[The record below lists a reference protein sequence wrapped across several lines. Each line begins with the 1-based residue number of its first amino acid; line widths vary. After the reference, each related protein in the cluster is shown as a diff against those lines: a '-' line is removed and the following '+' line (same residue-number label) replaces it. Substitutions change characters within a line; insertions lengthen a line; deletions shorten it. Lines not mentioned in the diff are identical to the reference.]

1 MAVKKVAILYK
12 GGNPD
17 ANPLDILPEHEATI
31 RAVAPHAT
39 VFRVRE
45 EDELLDFA
53 PGCEVLCTWGM
64 YKPAKFVAA
73 AKQLQW
79 IHVLSA
85 GFDGI
90 LSLPEVCERRLTI
103 TATKGIHGLPIA
115 EHTLGMM
122 LMFTRGLHLLR
133 DRQNRKEWRRFMEA
147 DELAGKT
154 IGIVGVG
161 EIGKVMAEKYKLLG
175 MKVLGTGPRP
185 VQNENLDHFYLIH
198 DLEKMLAQCDFV
210 ALACPLTAATRG
222 MIGEKQLR
230 SMKPTAYLFNLARG
244 PVVDHDAL
252 LRALKQG
259 WIAGAGLD
267 AHDPEP
273 LPESSEFWGLP
284 NVIIS
289 PKMSALSPY
298 YMDRAIKVFAENLAR
313 FDQGRPLLYQ
323 FDWDRGY

>member
-12 GGNPD
+12 ADVNV
-17 ANPLDILPEHEATI
+17 NPLDVLPEQEAEI
-31 RAVAPHAT
+31 RQVVPNAT
-39 VFRVRE
+39 VVRARDE
-45 EDELLDFA
+45 AELLDFA
-53 PGCEVLCTWGM
+53 PECEVLCTWGM
-64 YKPAKFVAA
+64 YKPAKFVSA
-73 AKQLQW
+73 AKNLQW

-90 LSLPEVCERRLTI
+90 LSLPEVCGRRMTI

-115 EHTLGMM
+115 EHTICMM
-122 LMFTRGLHLLR
+122 LMFMRGFNLLR
-133 DRQNRKEWRRFMEA
+133 DRQLQKTWKRHLEA

-161 EIGKVMAEKYKLLG
+161 EIGKVMAEKCKLLG

-185 VQNENLDHFYLIH
+185 VQNPNLDNFYLIH
-198 DLEKMLAQCDFV
+198 DLEQMLAQCDFV
-210 ALACPLTAATRG
+210 ELVCPLTAKTRG

-230 SMKPTAYLFNLARG
+230 AMKPTAYLFNLARG
-244 PVVDHDAL
+244 PVVDHVAL
-252 LRALKQG
+252 VHALKEG

-267 AHDPEP
+267 ALDPEP
-273 LPESSEFWGLP
+273 LPQTSELWSMP

-289 PKMSALSPY
+289 PHMSAISPY
-298 YMDRAIKVFAENLAR
+298 YMIRAARVFADNLAR
-313 FDQGRPLLYQ
+313 FDQGKPLLYQ

>member
-1 MAVKKVAILYK
+1 MAIKKVAILYT
-12 GGNPD
+12 GDPNVGPFD
-17 ANPLDILPEHEATI
+17 ITPEDEANI
-31 RAVAPHAT
+31 RAVVPHAT
-39 VFRVRE
+39 VFRARE
-45 EDELLDFA
+45 EAELLDFA

-73 AKQLQW
+73 ARHLQW

-90 LSLPEVCERRLTI
+90 LSLPEVCDHRMTI

-122 LMFTRGLHLLR
+122 LMFVRGLHLLR

-161 EIGKVMAEKYKLLG
+161 EIGKVMAQKYKLLG

-198 DLEKMLAQCDFV
+198 DLEQMLAQCDFV

-230 SMKPTAYLFNLARG
+230 AMKPTAYLLNLARG
-244 PVVDHDAL
+244 AVVDHAAL
-252 LRALKQG
+252 LRALQAG

-267 AHDPEP
+267 ALDPEP
-273 LPESSEFWGLP
+273 LPETSAFWTLP

-289 PKMSALSPY
+289 PHMSAISPY
-298 YMDRAIKVFAENLAR
+298 YMHRAIQVFAENLAR
-313 FDQGRPLLYQ
+313 FDQGKPLLYR